1 MIIQYAICGGIV
13 ALLAALLYYQHRKM
27 KSLQEKSENLRYQ
40 LKECRSLD
48 EVTGAYNYAFF
59 VRMGNIQVKLAR
71 RKKWPVS
78 MLLVDIVELEKINV
92 RRSYAVGN
100 AVLQHLYQTIKACV
114 RESDII
120 GRFGGSGF
128 FILLNDCSEEDLP
141 NVVLQVQTCIS
152 NSSCID
158 HNIEIPYKVRF
169 GGVTMH
175 GKHIYLNTMLSVV
188 EDALDK
194 AKQLNCTYAIE
205 DHTGTLV
212 KTDAKKE
219 GEKV

>member
-1 MIIQYAICGGIV
+1 MILAQYAIFGTLV
-13 ALLAALLYYQHRKM
+13 AGLLALLYYQYK
-27 KSLQEKSENLRYQ
+27 KIKKLQTENQKVAYQ

-59 VRMGNIQVKLAR
+59 VKMGNIQVKLAR
-71 RKKWPVS
+71 RKKWPIS

-100 AVLQHLYQTIKACV
+100 AVLQHLYNTIKACI

-128 FILLNDCSEEDLP
+128 FILLNDCAEDDLP
-141 NVVLQVQTCIS
+141 NVIVQIQQCVNT
-152 NSSCID
+152 SSCVD
-158 HNIEIPYKVRF
+158 HNIEIPYKIRF

-175 GKHIYLNTMLSVV
+175 GKHIYLNTMLSAV
-188 EDALDK
+188 EEALHG
-194 AKQLNCTYAIE
+194 AKLRNCTYAIA
-205 DHTGTLV
+205 DHTGSV
-212 KTDAKKE
+212 IKSDAKQE
-219 GEKV
+219 MG

>member
-13 ALLAALLYYQHRKM
+13 LALSALLFFLYRKNRLLRTDY
-27 KSLQEKSENLRYQ
+27 EKLLYQ

-59 VRMGNIQVKLAR
+59 VKMGNIQVKLAR

-78 MLLVDIVELEKINV
+78 MLIVDVIELEKINI

-100 AVLQHLYQTIKACV
+100 AVLKHLYQTIKACI

-128 FILLNDCSEEDLP
+128 FILLNDCAEEDLP
-141 NVVLQVQTCIS
+141 NVIMQIQSCLE
-152 NSSCID
+152 NSSCVD
-158 HNIEIPYKVRF
+158 HNVQIPYKTRF

-175 GKHIYLNTMLSVV
+175 GKHIYLNTMLSVA
-188 EDALDK
+188 EEALHA
-194 AKQLNCTYAIE
+194 AKTSNATYAIA
-205 DHTGTLV
+205 DHTGAVV
-212 KTDAKKE
+212 KTDVKK
-219 GEKV
+219 